1 MQYIVPFNIVKVAIL
16 AITKNGIKIGRRL
29 TEMFADMTLYSPKKL
44 QDSESGTVWYDNST
58 RQMAGELFSKYDG
71 VVYVFSL
78 GAVIR
83 LISSHLKDKK
93 SDPAVIVIDDK
104 LNFVISVLSGHLGG
118 ANNLANKIAKETG
131 ATPVITTA
139 ADVNKTISVDLV
151 GRDLGWVIDDDAN
164 VTRISAHMVNE
175 EPIGIF
181 QDAGDKN
188 WWPRPLPSNVVI
200 YDTLDQLV
208 QSDSKGYLIITD
220 RILADSTVS
229 DDVTGKTVIYRPPSL
244 VVGVGLHHNTTS
256 ETIQRGITQSLKKYN
271 FSPKCVAKIA
281 SIKKS
286 HTISG
291 IQDAANML
299 NVSLHL
305 VERAELAQ
313 VSIPNPSGV
322 VKKFE
327 GTPSVSEAAAILV
340 SNGNLVIEKQKFP
353 PDLTV
358 AVAKIP

>member
-1 MQYIVPFNIVKVAIL
+1 MKVAIL
-16 AITKNGIKIGRRL
+16 AITKNGKKIGRRL
-29 TEMFADMTLYSPKKL
+29 TEIFTDMTLYSPKKL
-44 QDSESGTVWYDNST
+44 QDSESGITWYDNST
-58 RQMAGELFSKYDG
+58 TQMAGELFSKYDG
-71 VVYVFSL
+71 VVYIFSL

-83 LISSHLKDKK
+83 LISPHLKDKK

-164 VTRISAHMVNE
+164 VTRISAYMVNE

-181 QDAGDKN
+181 QDAGDEN
-188 WWPRPLPSNVVI
+188 WWPHPLPSNVTI
-200 YDTLDQLV
+200 YDTLDSLV
-208 QSDSKGYLIITD
+208 QSNSKGYLIITD
-220 RILADSTVS
+220 RLLTDSIIS
-229 DDVTGKTVIYRPPSL
+229 DDIADKAVLYRPPSL
-244 VVGVGLHHNTTS
+244 VIGVGLHHNTTS
-256 ETIQRGITQSLKKYN
+256 ETIQGGIIQSLKKYN
-271 FSPKCVAKIA
+271 FSLKCVAKIA
-281 SIKKS
+281 SIKKPY
-286 HTISG
+286 TIPG

-299 NVSLHL
+299 NASLHL
-305 VERAELAQ
+305 VERGELAK

-340 SNGNLVIEKQKFP
+340 SNGSLVIEKQKFP

>member
-1 MQYIVPFNIVKVAIL
+1 MQYIVPFNIMKVAIL
-16 AITKNGIKIGRRL
+16 AITKNGKKIGRRL
-29 TEMFADMTLYSPKKL
+29 TEIFADMTLYSPKKL
-44 QDSESGTVWYDNST
+44 QDSESGIIWYDNST
-58 RQMAGELFSKYDG
+58 TQMAGELFSKYDG

-83 LISSHLKDKK
+83 LISPHLKDKK

-118 ANNLANKIAKETG
+118 ANKLANKIAKETG

-151 GRDLGWVIDDDAN
+151 GRDLGWVIDDDTN
-164 VTRISAHMVNE
+164 VTRISAYMVNE

-188 WWPRPLPSNVVI
+188 WWPHPLPSNVTI
-200 YDTLDQLV
+200 YDTLDRLV
-208 QSDSKGYLIITD
+208 QSNSKGYLIITD
-220 RILADSTVS
+220 RILTDSIIS
-229 DDVTGKTVIYRPPSL
+229 DDVADKAVLYRPPSL
-244 VVGVGLHHNTTS
+244 VIGVGLHHNTTS
-256 ETIQRGITQSLKKYN
+256 ETIQRGIIQSLKKYN
-271 FSPKCVAKIA
+271 FSLKCVAKIA

-286 HTISG
+286 YTIPG

-305 VERAELAQ
+305 VERGELAQ

>member
-1 MQYIVPFNIVKVAIL
+1 MKVAIL
-16 AITKNGIKIGRRL
+16 AITKNGKKIGRRL
-29 TEMFADMTLYSPKKL
+29 TEIFADMTLYSPKKL
-44 QDSESGTVWYDNST
+44 QDSESGIVWYDGST
-58 RQMAGELFSKYDG
+58 TQMAGELFSKYDG
-71 VVYVFSL
+71 VVYIFSL

-83 LISSHLKDKK
+83 LISPHLKDKK

-151 GRDLGWVIDDDAN
+151 GRDLGWVIDDDTN
-164 VTRISAHMVNE
+164 VTRTSAYMVNE

-188 WWPRPLPSNVVI
+188 WWPHPLPPNVTI
-200 YDTLDQLV
+200 YDTLDRLV
-208 QSDSKGYLIITD
+208 QSNSKGYLIITD
-220 RILADSTVS
+220 RILSDRVIS
-229 DDVTGKTVIYRPPSL
+229 DDVADKAVIYRPPSL
-244 VVGVGLHHNTTS
+244 VIGVGLHHNTTS
-256 ETIQRGITQSLKKYN
+256 ETIQRGIIQSLKKCN
-271 FSPKCVAKIA
+271 FSLKCIAKIA
-281 SIKKS
+281 SIKKVY
-286 HTISG
+286 TIPG

-299 NVSLHL
+299 NVPLHL
-305 VERAELAQ
+305 VERDDLAQ
-313 VSIPNPSGV
+313 ISIPNPSGV